1 MKITRV
7 ATTLLTGPSTNDRF
21 LREARG
27 PRSGAFIEIHTDAGV
42 TGLGETYAGYFC
54 PEVVPSIAGAALDTH
69 YAYPLPPEHPLWR
82 YPNVILTPHV
92 SGSSLSP
99 HVRTRVWDIFASNV
113 ERYVTGAPML
123 NRLTATQL
131 NGA

>member
-27 PRSGAFIEIHTDAGV
+27 LRSAAFIEIHTDAGV

-54 PEVVPSIAGAALDTH
+54 PEVVPWIAGAALDTH

>member
-7 ATTLLTGPSTNDRF
+7 AATPLTASSTNDRF
-21 LREARG
+21 PREARG
-27 PRSGAFIEIHTDAGV
+27 PRPAAVIEIHTGAGV

-54 PEVVPSIAGAALDTH
+54 PEVVPWIAGAALDTH

-82 YPNVILTPHV
+82 Y
-92 SGSSLSP
+92 
-99 HVRTRVWDIFASNV
+99 SNV
-113 ERYVTGAPML
+113 ERYLTGAPLL